1 MVDWVDQVNG
11 LASMLRTSHLINPIN
26 LIDQN
31 MKKDLPENNVKD
43 IAIAVALESE
53 SVESKVWYVYLIN
66 LKNEPIENVLIT
78 SRGYGEKDGEQ
89 VKTSTLRHMIPVVD
103 SKAYKLIEPIDEQ
116 TFGLNNEYWLSYYI
130 GKDIFDKKFIF
141 LPESIVEMNFIKIP
155 VLNKPGVM
163 IK

>member
-1 MVDWVDQVNG
+1 
-11 LASMLRTSHLINPIN
+11 
-26 LIDQN
+26 
-31 MKKDLPENNVKD
+31 MKKDLPENDVKD
-43 IAIAVALESE
+43 IAVAVALESE
-53 SVESKVWYVYLIN
+53 TVESKVWYVYLIN

-78 SRGYGEKDGEQ
+78 SKGYGEKDGEQ

-103 SKAYKLIEPIDEQ
+103 SKGYKLIEPIDEQ

-130 GKDIFDKKFIF
+130 GKDIYDKKFIF